1 MEHAE
6 SSNNS
11 VIKAGLI
18 LAIALAVLFGFL
30 YFNARQE
37 NSQLNV
43 DVTEKERTL
52 LTTQSK
58 LDSIGQ
64 ELDAKIAEISALG
77 GQVEELE
84 ALKAQLDIDKRNLIN
99 SKNVSIR
106 DYKEKI
112 KNYESALV
120 RKDEEIARLRSE
132 NTQLATQNQTLT
144 SEVTTLTTIKSELE
158 TQKTALNDSVN
169 TYSLRNREL
178 SDKVTLAA
186 ALKATNIGINAINT
200 RGRERDGG
208 DYKARR
214 IDKVKVSFKLIENP
228 LTKKEN
234 KTIYMRLV
242 DPAGN
247 VVSDMATGSGS
258 FNFGG
263 KETVYTAKQTVFY
276 DNTGQTVD
284 FIYARGAAYESGT
297 YSIELYSE
305 NFRIGQTSFTV
316 K

>member
-1 MEHAE
+1 MERTE

-11 VIKAGLI
+11 VLKAGLV
-18 LAIALAVLFGFL
+18 LAIALAAIFGFL
-30 YFNARQE
+30 YFNERQAT
-37 NSQLNV
+37 NQLNV
-43 DVTEKERTL
+43 DVTQKERSL

-58 LDSIGQ
+58 LDSIGR
-64 ELDAKIAEISALG
+64 ELDAKIAEVTSLG
-77 GQVEELE
+77 GQVDELQ
-84 ALKAQLDIDKRNLIN
+84 ALKVQLDQDKKALLT

-106 DYKEKI
+106 DYNQKI
-112 KNYESALV
+112 KNYETALLK
-120 RKDEEIARLRSE
+120 KDEEIVRLRGE
-132 NTQLATQNQTLT
+132 NTELSTQNQTLS
-144 SEVTTLTTIKSELE
+144 SEVTTLNTIKTDLE
-158 TQKTALNDSVN
+158 TQKSALADSVT
-169 TYSLRNREL
+169 TYSAKNREL
-178 SDKVTLAA
+178 SDKVTMAA
-186 ALKATNIGINAINT
+186 ALKAMGVSINAINS

-214 IDKVKVSFKLIENP
+214 IDKVKLSFKLMENP

-242 DPAGN
+242 DPQGN
-247 VVSDMATGSGS
+247 VISDMATGSGA
-258 FNFGG
+258 FNFNG

-297 YSIELYSE
+297 YKVDLYSQD
-305 NFRIGQTSFTV
+305 FKIGQTTFTV

>member
-1 MEHAE
+1 MEHSE

-37 NSQLNV
+37 NDKLNV
-43 DVTEKERTL
+43 DVTQKERTL

-58 LDSIGQ
+58 LDSIGR
-64 ELDAKIAEISALG
+64 ELDAQIAEVSALG
-77 GQVEELE
+77 GQIEELE
-84 ALKAQLDIDKRNLIN
+84 ALKAQLDQDKRNLIN

-106 DYKEKI
+106 DYQNKI

-120 RKDEEIARLRSE
+120 RKDEELAKLRSE
-132 NTQLATQNQTLT
+132 NTELSTQNQTLT

-158 TQKTALNDSVN
+158 TQKSALSDSVN
-169 TYSLRNREL
+169 NYSLRNREL

-186 ALKATNIGINAINT
+186 ALKATNINVSAINS

-214 IDKVKVSFKLIENP
+214 IDKVKISFKLIENP

-234 KTIYMRLV
+234 KTVYMRLV

-263 KETVYTAKQTVFY
+263 KSTVYTAKQTIFY
-276 DNTGQTVD
+276 DNTGQSVD
-284 FIYARGAAYESGT
+284 FIYSRGGAYESGK

-305 NFRIGQTSFTV
+305 DFRIGQTSFVV

>member
-1 MEHAE
+1 MEHSE

-37 NSQLNV
+37 NSELNI
-43 DVTEKERTL
+43 DVTQKERTL

-58 LDSIGQ
+58 LDSIGR
-64 ELDAKIAEISALG
+64 ELDAKIAEVSSLG
-77 GQVEELE
+77 GQIEELE
-84 ALKAQLDIDKRNLIN
+84 ALKVQLDKDKRALLN
-99 SKNVSIR
+99 SKNINIR
-106 DYKEKI
+106 DYKNKI
-112 KNYESALV
+112 KNYESALAK
-120 RKDEEIARLRSE
+120 KDEEIVRLRSE
-132 NTQLATQNQTLT
+132 NTQLSTQNQTLT
-144 SEVTTLTTIKSELE
+144 SEVNTLTTIKSVLE
-158 TQKTALNDSVN
+158 TQKTALSDSVN
-169 TYSLRNREL
+169 NYSVRNREL

-186 ALKATNIGINAINT
+186 ALKATNININAINS

-214 IDKVKVSFKLIENP
+214 IDRIKVSFKLIENP
-228 LTKKEN
+228 LTKKE
-234 KTIYMRLV
+234 KKLVHMRLV
-242 DPAGN
+242 DPSGN
-247 VVSDMATGSGS
+247 VISDMATGSGS

-284 FIYARGAAYESGT
+284 FIYSRGAPYESGKYT
-297 YSIELYSE
+297 IEFYSE

>member
-1 MEHAE
+1 MEHSE

-37 NSQLNV
+37 NSELNI
-43 DVTEKERTL
+43 DVTQKERTL

-58 LDSIGQ
+58 LDSIGR
-64 ELDAKIAEISALG
+64 ELDAKIAEVSALG
-77 GQVEELE
+77 GQIEELE
-84 ALKAQLDIDKRNLIN
+84 ALKIQLDKDKRALIN
-99 SKNVSIR
+99 SRNVNISEYKN
-106 DYKEKI
+106 KI
-112 KNYESALV
+112 KNYESALLK
-120 RKDEEIARLRSE
+120 KDEEIARLRSE
-132 NTQLATQNQTLT
+132 NTQLSTQNQTLT
-144 SEVTTLTTIKSELE
+144 SEVNTLTTIKSDLE
-158 TQKTALNDSVN
+158 TQKSALSDSVN
-169 TYSLRNREL
+169 NYSVRNREL

-186 ALKATNIGINAINT
+186 ALKATNININAINS

-214 IDKVKVSFKLIENP
+214 IDRIKVSFKLIENP

-234 KTIYMRLV
+234 KPIYMRLI
-242 DPAGN
+242 DPTGN
-247 VVSDMATGSGS
+247 VISDMATGSGS

-263 KETVYTAKQTVFY
+263 KETVYTAKQTIFY
-276 DNTGQTVD
+276 DNTGQIID
-284 FIYARGAAYESGT
+284 FIYSRGAPYESGK
-297 YSIELYSE
+297 YAIELYSE
-305 NFRIGQTSFTV
+305 DFRIGQTSFTV

>member
-1 MEHAE
+1 MEHSE

-37 NSQLNV
+37 NSKLNV
-43 DVTEKERTL
+43 SVTEKERTL

-58 LDSIGQ
+58 LDSIGR
-64 ELDAKIAEISALG
+64 ELDAQIAEVSALG
-77 GQVEELE
+77 GQIEELE
-84 ALKAQLDIDKRNLIN
+84 ALKNQLDQDKRNLIN
-99 SKNVSIR
+99 SKNISIR
-106 DYKEKI
+106 DYKDKI

-132 NTQLATQNQTLT
+132 NTELSTQNQTLT
-144 SEVTTLTTIKSELE
+144 SEVNTLTTIKSELE
-158 TQKTALNDSVN
+158 TEKTALSDSVN
-169 TYSLRNREL
+169 NYSLRNREL

-186 ALKATNIGINAINT
+186 ALKATNIGINAINS

-214 IDKVKVSFKLIENP
+214 IDKIKVSFKLIENP

-234 KTIYMRLV
+234 KTVYMRLV

-263 KETVYTAKQTVFY
+263 KETVYTAKQTIFY

-284 FIYARGAAYESGT
+284 FIYSRGAAYEAGNYT
-297 YSIELYSE
+297 VELYSE
-305 NFRIGQTSFTV
+305 DFRIGQTSFTV

>member
-1 MEHAE
+1 MEHSE

-144 SEVTTLTTIKSELE
+144 GEVTTLTTIKSELE
-158 TQKTALNDSVN
+158 TQKTALSDSVN

-186 ALKATNIGINAINT
+186 ALKATNIGINAINS

-214 IDKVKVSFKLIENP
+214 IEKVKVSFKLIENP

-247 VVSDMATGSGS
+247 VISDMATGSGS

-284 FIYARGAAYESGT
+284 FIYSRGAAYESGT

>member
-1 MEHAE
+1 MEHSE

-11 VIKAGLI
+11 VLKAGLI
-18 LAIALAVLFGFL
+18 LAIALAALFGFL

-37 NSQLNV
+37 NSKLNI
-43 DVTEKERTL
+43 DVTQKERTL

-58 LDSIGQ
+58 LDSIGR
-64 ELDAKIAEISALG
+64 ELDAKIAEVTALG

-84 ALKAQLDIDKRNLIN
+84 SLKLQLEQDKKSLMN
-99 SKNVSIR
+99 SKSVSVR
-106 DYKEKI
+106 DFNNKI
-112 KNYESALV
+112 KNYEAILV
-120 RKDEEIARLRSE
+120 QKDVEIARLRAE
-132 NTQLATQNQTLT
+132 NGILTTQNQTLT
-144 SEVTTLTTIKSELE
+144 SEVSTLQTVKSTLE
-158 TQKTALNDSVN
+158 TQKSALNDSV
-169 TYSLRNREL
+169 TSYSARNREL

-186 ALKATNIGINAINT
+186 ALKALNININAINS

-214 IDKVKVSFKLIENP
+214 IDKIKIGFKLLENP
-228 LTKKEN
+228 LTKKGN
-234 KTIYMRLV
+234 KTIYMRLI
-242 DPAGN
+242 DPSGN
-247 VVSDMATGSGS
+247 VISDMATGSGS

-284 FIYARGAAYESGT
+284 YIYSRGAPYEAGT
-297 YSIELYSE
+297 YGVELYAE
-305 NFRIGQTSFTV
+305 DFRIGQTSFTV

>member
-37 NSQLNV
+37 NSQLNI